1 MKINRALSTNVGAQT
16 WIVSMKLA
24 IFYLSA
30 RSTDQCPLALQR
42 PYPPVQI

>member
-24 IFYLSA
+24 IFYLLA
-30 RSTDQCPLALQR
+30 RSTDHCPLTLQM
-42 PYPPVQI
+42 PYPSVQI